1 MAASVQ
7 NDARM
12 KTICSSLN
20 ITVLFVSLGCASVI
34 ADDLKPID
42 LPAVRKS
49 GGKPFMETV
58 AERRTTR
65 EIGSQKLPL
74 TALGNLLWSAFGVN
88 RPDTAHRTAPSAMN
102 AQEVDLYVA
111 LPDALYV
118 YNAKDHQLV
127 PVLAGDF
134 RPKTN
139 GQDFARNAPAVLILV
154 ADFDRMVKAKAD
166 MRAIEQALNLYRL
179 DSGIYPTTE
188 QGLGAL
194 VEEPRTGEPP
204 RNYRPDGYME
214 RVPLDPWN
222 HEFLYASDGK
232 TYTLNLIDTPGHVD
246 FTYEV
251 SRSLA
256 ACEGVLLVVDAAQ
269 GVEAQTVANALMAM
283 NANLEIIPLINK
295 IDLPSADPERVKQQI
310 EQVIG
315 IDAFSN
321 GIRVE
326 RAIQDCTC
334 FKVFQRAARTRS
346 MACASGPGLILKR

>member
-118 YNAKDHQLV
+118 YNAKDHQL
-127 PVLAGDF
+127 DF
-134 RPKTN
+134 PI
-139 GQDFARNAPAVLILV
+139 V
-154 ADFDRMVKAKAD
+154 
-166 MRAIEQALNLYRL
+166 YC
-179 DSGIYPTTE
+179 SG
-188 QGLGAL
+188 
-194 VEEPRTGEPP
+194 R
-204 RNYRPDGYME
+204 DGWAS
-214 RVPLDPWN
+214 LDPDVRGTDLAPLREVILE
-222 HEFLYASDGK
+222 HVPSYLDDATLQAFASMISDRR
-232 TYTLNLIDTPGHVD
+232 LPFQVL
-246 FTYEV
+246 
-251 SRSLA
+251 
-256 ACEGVLLVVDAAQ
+256 VLLVARPRLPDF
-269 GVEAQTVANALMAM
+269 GSSRFFSRRAL
-283 NANLEIIPLINK
+283 K
-295 IDLPSADPERVKQQI
+295 
-310 EQVIG
+310 
-315 IDAFSN
+315 
-321 GIRVE
+321 
-326 RAIQDCTC
+326 
-334 FKVFQRAARTRS
+334 
-346 MACASGPGLILKR
+346 